1 MHVDMKY
8 IKSNIRIESFKDK
21 NDQLLLIFSI
31 IMLKNANNLILE
43 LGSSAFMNFLD
54 DNRGMLDQMS
64 EGSSKTPKAREI
76 LSRFTLFGQ
85 GAGAVDQAK
94 NVSNKVKRLVQIL
107 NQRIVAEQPPK
118 VIIFVKDRVVAK
130 YLQKILK
137 SHVELRGAQREKGAS
152 FIDDELL
159 SQLYK
164 VDVAMGPQG
173 KNLVNKAYRSTK
185 GSSSEIASTQ
195 ADSSIMESSSDTG
208 SLSS

>member
-1 MHVDMKY
+1 M
-8 IKSNIRIESFKDK
+8 
-21 NDQLLLIFSI
+21 IFSI

-43 LGSSAFMNFLD
+43 LGSCAFMNFLE

-64 EGSSKTPKAREI
+64 GSSSKTPQAREI
-76 LSRFTLFGQ
+76 LGSFTLFGQ
-85 GAGAVDQAK
+85 GDGAIDQAK
-94 NVSNKVKRLVQIL
+94 SVSNKVKRLVDIL
-107 NQRIVAEQPPK
+107 NQRIVDDQPPK

-137 SHVELRGAQREKGAS
+137 RHLELREEGYVDG
-152 FIDDELL
+152 ELL

-185 GSSSEIASTQ
+185 GSSSEVSSTQ
-195 ADSSIMESSSDTG
+195 EDSSIIESSSDAG

>member
-21 NDQLLLIFSI
+21 NDQLLMIFSI

-107 NQRIVAEQPPK
+107 NQRIV
-118 VIIFVKDRVVAK
+118 
-130 YLQKILK
+130 
-137 SHVELRGAQREKGAS
+137 
-152 FIDDELL
+152 ID
-159 SQLYK
+159 
-164 VDVAMGPQG
+164 
-173 KNLVNKAYRSTK
+173 
-185 GSSSEIASTQ
+185 
-195 ADSSIMESSSDTG
+195 
-208 SLSS
+208 

>member
-1 MHVDMKY
+1 M
-8 IKSNIRIESFKDK
+8 
-21 NDQLLLIFSI
+21 IFSI

-54 DNRGMLDQMS
+54 DNRSMLDQMS
-64 EGSSKTPKAREI
+64 ENSSKTPQAKEI

-85 GAGAVDQAK
+85 GDGAVDQAK
-94 NVSNKVKRLVQIL
+94 NVSNKVKRLVHIL
-107 NQRIVAEQPPK
+107 NQRIVDDQPPK

-137 SHVELRGAQREKGAS
+137 RHVELRGRQGEKGES
-152 FIDDELL
+152 SVDDELL

-185 GSSSEIASTQ
+185 GSSSEVAATQ
-195 ADSSIMESSSDTG
+195 ADSSMMDSSSDAG